1 VKGGTGGRF
10 LLNSYGLYTYDT
22 VWIIAQ
28 ALDAFFSMGGNIVF
42 SHAPK
47 LHEDAGG
54 ALNFEALGIFDGGI
68 EGYY

>member
-10 LLNSYGLYTYDT
+10 LLNSYGLDTYDT

-47 LHEDAGG
+47 LHEA
-54 ALNFEALGIFDGGI
+54 A
-68 EGYY
+68 